1 MTFLRLLPLFFLAA
15 AASAQEP
22 TGTLAKIK
30 RTGQVVLGVRDG
42 SIPFSYLDDKQQ
54 YQGYSVDLCLKVV
67 EHLKTQLAMPG
78 LKVAYNPVTSANRI
92 PLMANGTIDLECG
105 STTNNAE
112 RQQQVAFAPTMF
124 VISSR
129 LLAKK
134 SANIQTLEDM
144 KGRVLV
150 ATAGTTTLKQMT
162 ILNNERK
169 LGMKILIG
177 KDHPESFLMLET
189 GRAEAEANDDIL
201 LAAQVATSKA
211 PVDFAVSKEAMSV
224 EPYGIMMRKN
234 DMPFKKSVDEAL
246 RKVYQSDEIQRIY
259 KKWFMSPI
267 PPRSVNLNFPMPA
280 PLKAV
285 LAKPTD
291 SPDPAAYR

>member
-1 MTFLRLLPLFFLAA
+1 MTFLRLLPLFLLAA

-134 SANIQTLEDM
+134 SANIQTLDDM

-267 PPRSVNLNFPMPA
+267 PPRGVNLNFPMPA
-280 PLKAV
+280 TLKAV

>member
-1 MTFLRLLPLFFLAA
+1 MTFLRLLPLFCLAA

-134 SANIQTLEDM
+134 SANIQTLDDM

-267 PPRSVNLNFPMPA
+267 PPRGVNLNFPMPA
-280 PLKAV
+280 TLKAV